1 MSAIDMTQSYLQ
13 PTQPKT
19 QLNDSDSLQANDS
32 LTSSLPR
39 TNPQRTIDFPVKPQ
53 LTSTMKTDQYLTLCL
68 EQAAK
73 SPLHYR
79 HGCIV
84 VRGGKVI
91 GQGYNDY
98 RPGFDGG
105 ALKHGRVANGAL
117 DGAAIADLKEKLK
130 KRKQNKSK
138 DKHLQDP
145 LPDTPT
151 TKTKTFTPF
160 EGMNN
165 GGGHHANTPLSMHS
179 EMMAIH
185 SALSASSTLAC
196 SAFSR
201 EKPCFKLPR
210 CDKRKERLR
219 RDVLKSYVERI
230 FDASAA
236 GAQGKK
242 TATGK
247 AQGEGCGFEASA
259 SQPGV
264 AGASRVAQRVSPGG
278 ASSRG
283 SRRGRGGSGCV
294 SEAEWRQTPLEAELE
309 QETEEERVRVLERKR
324 VSVRPAWE
332 TDTAR
337 FFTTTAATAVCV

>member
-1 MSAIDMTQSYLQ
+1 
-13 PTQPKT
+13 
-19 QLNDSDSLQANDS
+19 
-32 LTSSLPR
+32 
-39 TNPQRTIDFPVKPQ
+39 
-53 LTSTMKTDQYLTLCL
+53 MKTDQYLALCL

-98 RPGFDGG
+98 RPGFNGG
-105 ALKHGRVANGAL
+105 ALKHGRVANSAL
-117 DGAAIADLKEKLK
+117 DGPAIADLKEKLK

-138 DKHLQDP
+138 DEHLQDP
-145 LPDTPT
+145 LPDTT
-151 TKTKTFTPF
+151 TTRTFTPF
-160 EGMNN
+160 ESMNQ

-230 FDASAA
+230 CDTASAD
-236 GAQGKK
+236 AQGKK
-242 TATGK
+242 TGTGK
-247 AQGEGCGFEASA
+247 VQVQKCGFERSA
-259 SQPGV
+259 SQPGRAE
-264 AGASRVAQRVSPGG
+264 AGRVEQRVSQRG
-278 ASSRG
+278 ASSQRG
-283 SRRGRGGSGCV
+283 SLGGRGCGGFV
-294 SEAEWRQTPLEAELE
+294 SEAEWRQTPLEEEME

-324 VSVRPAWE
+324 VSVRPVWE

-337 FFTTTAATAVCV
+337 VFTTTGATAVCV